1 MHKEIKMKSIGKV
14 LKRNLRGEFGK
25 RKNPLPKK
33 LSFLS
38 NISFYAIT
46 ECLPPKSDV
55 RQTRIEILPA
65 SLKKLAS
72 SHEKYKVLNKKYQE
86 VLSIFK
92 NAEQLFIE
100 QQEYMEKLERAN
112 AQLLKNLGQGP
123 ETPRSEIQTYLQ
135 RAEEIGFISHGLPLQ
150 GGLPSLGKKR

>member
-1 MHKEIKMKSIGKV
+1 MKSIGKV

-25 RKNPLPKK
+25 RKNPLPKN

-46 ECLPPKSDV
+46 ECLSPKSDV
-55 RQTRIEILPA
+55 RQTRVEILPA

-72 SHEKYKVLNKKYQE
+72 SHEKYE
-86 VLSIFK
+86 VLEKKHREVQSILK
-92 NAEQLFIE
+92 DAEQLFIE
-100 QQEYMEKLERAN
+100 QQEYMKNLERAN

-123 ETPRSEIQTYLQ
+123 VTPRSEIQTYLQ
-135 RAEEIGFISHGLPLQ
+135 KAEEIGFISRGLPLQ
-150 GGLPSLGKKR
+150 GGLPSLGKRR